1 MPGAWRGIARR
12 SRRAGCAAMAMGVVA
27 WVFAAGLGP
36 TAGQADGA
44 PAPDLSRVRVLVV
57 APFLDE
63 NPLTRPLTAAAAARL
78 ALLLRRAPFQVIGP
92 GPAAAAM
99 AEERMAL
106 RDLVS
111 PSRAIALATR
121 LGADAVL
128 TGRVI
133 EVDQGRNGRPGR
145 GTVDVE
151 AKARIDFRVLD
162 AGTRLKLFEEEIACA
177 GRPLAADALECVV
190 QALAARLLGPR

>member
-1 MPGAWRGIARR
+1 M
-12 SRRAGCAAMAMGVVA
+12 AAL
-27 WVFAAGLGP
+27 VFVAGLGP
-36 TAGQADGA
+36 VAGDAGGA
-44 PAPDLSRVRVLVV
+44 PAPDLSRVRVLAV

-63 NPLTRPLTAAAAARL
+63 DPLTRPLTAAAAARL

-92 GPAAAAM
+92 SMAAAAM
-99 AEERMAL
+99 AEERMGL

-111 PSRAIALATR
+111 PSRSIALAQR

-133 EVDQGRNGRPGR
+133 EVDQGRSGRPGH
-145 GTVDVE
+145 GAMGFE

-162 AGTRLKLFEEEIACA
+162 AGTRLKLLEEEIACA

-190 QALAARLLGPR
+190 QALAARLLGSR